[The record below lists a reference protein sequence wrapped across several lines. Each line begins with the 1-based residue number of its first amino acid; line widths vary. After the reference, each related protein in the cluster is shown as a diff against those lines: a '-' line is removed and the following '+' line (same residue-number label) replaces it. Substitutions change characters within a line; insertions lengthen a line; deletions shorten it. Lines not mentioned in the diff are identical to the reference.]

1 MAKIQEYREL
11 PLDDLVI
18 GKGQVRTHNPGEGI
32 EELADSIRVQGL
44 LQPIVVCQSVEPSK
58 WEILTG
64 QRRYLAHR
72 FLQMETIAAG
82 ILDERVDEQEAK
94 AVSITENVI
103 RKKLSGPE
111 LIDGVTFLYNR
122 YGSQKA
128 VHEATGLPLKTISD
142 YVKFPRLIPRLK
154 EMVESGEVNVNVALK
169 AQDAA
174 TDSASDDLSTDLAVS
189 LAKDMERMTG
199 AQRKKF
205 VHAQKENPEAS
216 YEEKIERAKSAAHV
230 TQIVVTLSQDSQ
242 LALRRYADEESLNQD
257 EAAAGL
263 IERALQDSGFL
274 EE

>member
-18 GKGQVRTHNPGEGI
+18 GKGQVRTHSPGEGI
-32 EELADSIRVQGL
+32 EELADSIRIQGL
-44 LQPIVVCQSVEPSK
+44 LQPIVVCESNEPGK

-72 FLQMETIAAG
+72 YLQMETIAAG

-122 YGSQKA
+122 YGTQKA
-128 VHEATGLPLKTISD
+128 VHEATGLPLRTISD
-142 YVKFPRLIPRLK
+142 YVKFPRLIPPLK
-154 EMVESGEVNVNVALK
+154 EMVENGEVNVNVALK

-174 TDSASDDLSTDLAVS
+174 TDSTSDEPLADLAVN

-205 VHAQKENPEAS
+205 VYAQKEDPEAP

-230 TQIVVTLSQDSQ
+230 TQIIVTLSQDSQ
-242 LALRRYADEESLNQD
+242 RALRRYADEESLNQD

-263 IERALQDSGFL
+263 IEKSLQDSGFL
-274 EE
+274 KE